1 MMKYMFGYRECIDQ
15 VVQILIKSLYNKTDF
30 GSDFIQIKIIGFV
43 VYICVKVLLNMYNLF

>member
-1 MMKYMFGYRECIDQ
+1 MKYMFGYRECIDQ